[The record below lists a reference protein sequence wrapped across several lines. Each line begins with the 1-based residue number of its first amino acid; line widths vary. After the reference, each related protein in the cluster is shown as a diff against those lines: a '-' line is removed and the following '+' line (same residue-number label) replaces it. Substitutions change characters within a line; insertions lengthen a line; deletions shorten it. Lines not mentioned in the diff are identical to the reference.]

1 MAITVHFRIHR
12 DRAGTPVHFSGACCL
27 VVPLGVDPLPSV
39 RSRLAAD
46 YRVATADLEVC
57 HIEG

>member
-1 MAITVHFRIHR
+1 MKASRHHQIAMKR
-12 DRAGTPVHFSGACCL
+12 
-27 VVPLGVDPLPSV
+27 PLPSV